1 MKYFSL
7 QSFKKE
13 KYDIIALILDFG
25 VSVLNILLVVMIY
38 VFK

>member
-13 KYDIIALILDFG
+13 KYALILDFS
-25 VSVLNILLVVMIY
+25 VSVFNILLVVMIY